1 MVKYSAQAA
10 AEEQRFIPAVLDTFG
25 KHGPGLGKLVG
36 LLKDVCG
43 ESNTVPDLCL
53 QLKQRVAV
61 ALHTGN
67 SIAIAKGLSH
77 AQWTRPL
84 ADMADA
90 KSRALVLN
98 AWPSLHPQPLRL
110 LAHFPLSRHHR
121 LRHLLR
127 SKPSNLHGP
136 PAFSRATQSQQHS
149 SATTSPSG
157 KAPSADDNHGMDL
170 FSSMVKRQLD
180 RRSLY

>member
-1 MVKYSAQAA
+1 MTKYSAQAT

-25 KHGPGLGKLVG
+25 KYGQGLGKLVG

-53 QLKQRVAV
+53 QLQQRVAV

-84 ADMADA
+84 ADLANA
-90 KSRALVLN
+90 KSRALPRIQRAV
-98 AWPSLHPQPLRL
+98 A
-110 LAHFPLSRHHR
+110 
-121 LRHLLR
+121 
-127 SKPSNLHGP
+127 P
-136 PAFSRATQSQQHS
+136 PASPPRSLPPLPPSPAPSPAPQHS
-149 SATTSPSG
+149 SQQPPSLQHTFQSALATDSLSGDTVSTRFFATTSPSG
-157 KAPSADDNHGMDL
+157 KPAG
-170 FSSMVKRQLD
+170 Q
-180 RRSLY
+180 